1 MYLIILLYIFYVA
14 EVLWNISLRCVTF
27 AYVVE
32 YLFND
37 AKKISLAAVWELF
50 NKGLYWSSCKP
61 CEAALCI
68 SYSVQN
74 FIACNV
80 L

>member
-1 MYLIILLYIFYVA
+1 MLHLVILIGRFSLYLIILLYIFYVA

-37 AKKISLAAVWELF
+37 AKKISLAAV
-50 NKGLYWSSCKP
+50 
-61 CEAALCI
+61 
-68 SYSVQN
+68 
-74 FIACNV
+74 
-80 L
+80 